1 MQNWREHGLG
11 QFIHWGVYAIPG
23 GHWNGKYYGGAAEW
37 IRSWKEMPKE
47 EYDNLYK
54 QFNPKA
60 SPMFTCKTGANTVW
74 DNSFTGGYTPYPE
87 AIGTGNITEARP
99 NGYARGK
106 RCLRKNT
113 IICTSN
119 SIPKR

>member
-1 MQNWREHGLG
+1 AHRLGKRTDVYMQNWREHGLG

-60 SPMFTCKTGANTVW
+60 LQEGENIIETTVATKAGELKDSMVW
-74 DNSFTGGYTPYPE
+74 SFDLSEVRGNEGNQTKERTNE
-87 AIGTGNITEARP
+87 HIG
-99 NGYARGK
+99 
-106 RCLRKNT
+106 L
-113 IICTSN
+113 
-119 SIPKR
+119 